1 MKNLF
6 KVNKYLY
13 RYKLRLAAGFLFVS
27 LSNYFGIL
35 IPKKI
40 GESLDFVKDELAS
53 MPQGF
58 ELSGI
63 PSSLNKT
70 LLIFAATV
78 IGFVLLKGFFMYMMR
93 QTIIVVSRLIEY
105 DIRKD
110 IYGHLLSLDTHYY
123 KVNKT
128 GDLMS
133 RIAEDVSKVRNYLGP
148 GILYAINLL
157 TLFVFTIYSMLS
169 VSPMLTLYTLLPLP
183 LLSISIYYVSAK
195 INQKSTIIQQQLA
208 KLTVISQEVYSGIR
222 VVKSYGKESQFES
235 YFNDESETFRLK
247 SLELAK
253 INALFFPLMVLLIN
267 ISTLIVLLIGGR
279 YVFDGSIT
287 TGNIVEF
294 IIYVNML
301 TWPVTSIGWI
311 ASVVQEAEASQ
322 QRINE
327 VMESKPKIVD
337 KGSKISHFD
346 GKIEFRNVH
355 FTYPETGIEALNDV
369 SFTLEAGT
377 KMAIIGKVASGK
389 STIAELLM
397 RMYDVN
403 AGVILIDGKPIKEY
417 NIATLREKIAYVPQD
432 VFIFSD
438 TIKGNIAFGLDEEP
452 DISIVKKYAAYAAI
466 DEEIEKLPHGY
477 DAIVGERGV
486 TLSGGQKQRISIAR
500 GLIKDPNLVILD
512 DCLSAV
518 DVETEQQILSY
529 LTAGLKNKT
538 AIVITHRVHS
548 LNDFDLIIVLENG
561 KIVEQGNHETLSS
574 NNGYYQQ
581 MVELNIESSFAS

>member
-1 MKNLF
+1 M
-6 KVNKYLY
+6 
-13 RYKLRLAAGFLFVS
+13 AAGFLFVS

-40 GESLDFVKDELAS
+40 GESLDFVKNELAS
-53 MPQGF
+53 MPKGV
-58 ELSGI
+58 EITSI
-63 PSSLNKT
+63 PSSFNKT

-123 KVNKT
+123 KINKT

-148 GILYAINLL
+148 GILYAINLV
-157 TLFVFTIYSMLS
+157 TLFAFTIYSMLS

-235 YFNDESETFRLK
+235 YFNDESERFRLK

-267 ISTLIVLLIGGR
+267 ISTLIVLLVGGKF
-279 YVFDGSIT
+279 VFNGSIT

-327 VMESKPKIVD
+327 VMDSKPNIVD
-337 KGSKISHFD
+337 KGGEISHFD
-346 GKIEFRNVH
+346 GRIEFRNVY
-355 FTYPETGIEALNDV
+355 FTYPETGIEALHDV
-369 SFTLEAGT
+369 SFILEAGS

-397 RMYDVN
+397 RMYDIN
-403 AGVILIDGKPIKEY
+403 AGEILIDGRSITEF

-438 TIKGNIAFGLDEEP
+438 TIKGNIAFGLDKEP
-452 DISIVKKYAAYAAI
+452 DLSIIKKYANYAAI
-466 DEEIEKLPHGY
+466 DEEIEKLPNGY
-477 DAIVGERGV
+477 DSIVGERGV

-529 LTAGLKNKT
+529 LTAGLKNKS
-538 AIVITHRVHS
+538 AIVITHRIHS
-548 LNDFDLIIVLENG
+548 LNDFNLIIVLENG
-561 KIVEQGNHETLSS
+561 KIVEQGNHEALSS

-581 MVELNIESSFAS
+581 MIELNMETSSAS

>member
-1 MKNLF
+1 
-6 KVNKYLY
+6 
-13 RYKLRLAAGFLFVS
+13 LAAGFLFVS